1 MNIEETIQKY
11 LDYIIE
17 ELNYSKETKNNYFF
31 DLKLYQNYIE
41 EHKINFLKIEKND
54 IMGYLKFLDQKNL
67 KNASIA
73 RNISSLR
80 SFYNYLVNVKI
91 IESNIFKRI
100 RNPKVERKLPNY
112 LSISEVE
119 TILDG
124 INTSDEIGIRNKCLF
139 ELIYATGMRVSEVAN
154 LKIDDIDLKSKSI
167 RVVGKG
173 SKTRMVYF
181 GSTTEELLTKYL
193 NVRTNF
199 LKKSSEYLF
208 VNANGDICKRQTI
221 ENYIKK
227 IMQTSSI
234 KHKITPHTLRHT
246 YATHL
251 LDNGADLRSVQELL
265 GHENLDTTE
274 IYTHVSNERLRSVY
288 LKCHPNKKRQ

>member
-1 MNIEETIQKY
+1 MKIEEAIQKY
-11 LDYIIE
+11 LNYIIE
-17 ELNYSKETKNNYFF
+17 ELNYAKETRNDYYY
-31 DLKLYQNYIE
+31 DLKLYQNYIDE
-41 EHKINFLKIEKND
+41 NKINFLKIEKID
-54 IMGYLKFLDQKNL
+54 IMGYLKYLDKKNL
-67 KNASIA
+67 KNASVA

-80 SFYNYLVNVKI
+80 SFYNYLVNVKY
-91 IESNIFKRI
+91 IESNVFKRI

-119 TILDG
+119 TILDN
-124 INTSDEIGIRNKCLF
+124 IDTSDGIGLRNKCLF

-154 LKIDDIDLKSKSI
+154 LKIDALDLKSKSI
-167 RVVGKG
+167 RVIGKG
-173 SKTRMVYF
+173 SKTRIVYF

-193 NVRTNF
+193 NIRTSL
-199 LKKSSEYLF
+199 LKKPSEYLF
-208 VNANGDICKRQTI
+208 VNADGNICKRQTI

-227 IMQTSSI
+227 IMQTSSV

-251 LDNGADLRSVQELL
+251 LDNGADIRSVQELL